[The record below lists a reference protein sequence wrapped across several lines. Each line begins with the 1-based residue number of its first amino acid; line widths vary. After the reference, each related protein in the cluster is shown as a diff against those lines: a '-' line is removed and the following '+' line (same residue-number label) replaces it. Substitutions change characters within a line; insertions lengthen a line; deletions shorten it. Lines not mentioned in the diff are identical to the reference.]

1 MELIKPETLI
11 AQPTGELS
19 GHWKLSYL
27 MACSN
32 HDIYGNVWLKKFG
45 LLPRETTVPSR
56 LVEENHTS
64 PKV

>member
-32 HDIYGNVWLKKFG
+32 HDMYGNVWLKKFG
-45 LLPRETTVPSR
+45 LLPRELT
-56 LVEENHTS
+56 
-64 PKV
+64 